1 MKSNI
6 HSHHV
11 RCDFLL
17 LKFDMKLSRLQHI
30 SGANRYI
37 IYDNED
43 CVEGVDLIPGIRA
56 SPNVDNC
63 IRKCEETDG
72 CTGFAFAGNNCYLK
86 DVRCEDT
93 TKAVGTDTFLNKG
106 KIPSQTC
113 PSKFEPGRS
122 LMKN

>member
-1 MKSNI
+1 MVAKKKEERNSGHVKSNI

-17 LKFDMKLSRLQHI
+17 LKFNMKLPRLLHI

-37 IYDNED
+37 IYHNED
-43 CVEGVDLIPGIRA
+43 CVEGVNLIPGIRA
-56 SPNVDNC
+56 SPNVDHC
-63 IRKCEETDG
+63 IKKCEETDG

-93 TKAVGTDTFLNKG
+93 PSRAMGTDTFLNKG
-106 KIPSQTC
+106 KIPS
-113 PSKFEPGRS
+113 
-122 LMKN
+122 